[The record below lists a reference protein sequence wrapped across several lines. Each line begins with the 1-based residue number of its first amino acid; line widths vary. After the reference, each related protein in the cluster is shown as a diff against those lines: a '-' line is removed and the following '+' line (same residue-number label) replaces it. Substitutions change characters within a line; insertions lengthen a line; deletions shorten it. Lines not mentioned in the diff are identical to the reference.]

1 MPHPCSGD
9 RMTNQ
14 LFGVLVLTGILGLGT
29 AMLAYAV
36 DQRPDTSKP
45 ATSMPA
51 AQLVKGELLKIEGDF
66 YVVKDPAGKEIRL
79 QVSKDTL
86 IDARLKAGDKIDAQ
100 LSPDGRV
107 IMILK
112 ALE

>member
-1 MPHPCSGD
+1 M
-9 RMTNQ
+9 MNQ
-14 LFGVLVLTGILGLGT
+14 SVGVLVVTGIVALGAAT
-29 AMLAYAV
+29 LASAT
-36 DQRPDTSKP
+36 DPTPDASKP

-86 IDARLKAGDKIDAQ
+86 LDARLKAGDKIDAQ
-100 LSPDGRV
+100 VSPDGRV